1 MRKVLS
7 FEWDP
12 DKEKRNIEKHNGIS
26 FRIAVKVFS
35 DNKRIEKY
43 DSQHSTFDEERWD
56 VIGMV
61 DDILFVVYTEVDENR
76 VRIISARLAEKEEI
90 DEYFNNYD
98 AR

>member
-12 DKEKRNIEKHNGIS
+12 DKEKHNIEKHNGIS

-43 DSQHSTFDEERWD
+43 DSQHSTFDEERWN

>member
-43 DSQHSTFDEERWD
+43 DSQHSTFDEER
-56 VIGMV
+56 
-61 DDILFVVYTEVDENR
+61 
-76 VRIISARLAEKEEI
+76 
-90 DEYFNNYD
+90 
-98 AR
+98 

>member
-12 DKEKRNIEKHNGIS
+12 DNNIEKHNGIS

-43 DSQHSTFDEERWD
+43 DSQHSTFDEGD
-56 VIGMV
+56 GM
-61 DDILFVVYTEVDENR
+61 
-76 VRIISARLAEKEEI
+76 
-90 DEYFNNYD
+90 
-98 AR
+98 